1 MPRQLSSLRRV
12 LISTSAFT
20 LASTFLGAAT
30 RLGAATLLCCA
41 TGCIYAGGR
50 TVREMGPQLSEGAV
64 SAVQPGVTTAEWLI
78 ATFGEPSERVCTSE
92 GCEIMRYDCEVRTT
106 EGSYLF
112 MLFASSSNT
121 ITRTC
126 WWFEL
131 LEGKVVRVWGEKCGE
146 VCVNAATPP
155 TTAPPQGER
164 FDAGTM
170 PSAQL
175 HSSDSVKTP

>member
-1 MPRQLSSLRRV
+1 MSPLRRV
-12 LISTSAFT
+12 LVGASAIT
-20 LASTFLGAAT
+20 IASMLLGFAS
-30 RLGAATLLCCA
+30 
-41 TGCIYAGGR
+41 GCVYAGGR

-64 SAVQPGVTTAEWLI
+64 SVVQPGVTTAEWLI

-106 EGSYLF
+106 GGSYLF

-121 ITRTC
+121 IVRTC

-146 VCVNAATPP
+146 VCVDAANPP
-155 TTAPPQGER
+155 TTEPPQGET
-164 FDAGTM
+164 FDAGT
-170 PSAQL
+170 
-175 HSSDSVKTP
+175 TPTAGIRTDDGAKSP